1 MSRPEELAVVALK
14 RDLPE
19 FGLKAGHVGT
29 VVFVYE
35 PDAVE
40 VEFFDCD
47 GETHALLTLL
57 DEDIRLASDR
67 DINNTDRPVPWPLGI
82 EPPIG
87 DATSKA
93 KR

>member
-19 FGLKAGHVGT
+19 FGLEAGHIGT

-40 VEFFDCD
+40 VEFFDRD
-47 GETHALLTLL
+47 GETHAILTLL
-57 DEDIRLASDR
+57 DKDIRLASDL
-67 DINNTDRPVPWPLGI
+67 DIRNTVGPVPWPLGT

-87 DATSKA
+87 DATSKV